1 KLVIL
6 LIKMHL
12 INFQKRS
19 MNSYKKSLNTIVL
32 FIDYDKNIFNQINN
46 QLDINVLA
54 NDTIRLNNAN
64 YSLMLDEKIFSS
76 ERTTIDFYNKIV
88 NNDILNII
96 KENISN
102 VDNYSKLKEINNMT
116 DSEFNDI
123 INKDNLFKCQN
134 KYFSMNKITY
144 IEKEIPESFYLDH
157 FKEINLDFIFE
168 KLFEENRDDEE
179 NLKYIYTLA
188 ELFLTLKQGKNVFYN
203 YNKEIDKKYYRSIF
217 INSLF
222 N

>member
-1 KLVIL
+1 M
-6 LIKMHL
+6 IKMHL

-19 MNSYKKSLNTIVL
+19 MNSYKKNLNTIVL

-46 QLDINVLA
+46 QLDIDVLG

-134 KYFSMNKITY
+134 KYFSMNKIPY
-144 IEKEIPESFYLDH
+144 IEKEISESFYLDH

-168 KLFEENRDDEE
+168 KLFEENREDEE
-179 NLKYIYTLA
+179 KLKYVYTLA
-188 ELFLTLKQGKNVFYN
+188 ELFLTLKQGKNIFYN
-203 YNKEIDKKYYRSIF
+203 YNKEVDKKYYRSIF

>member
-1 KLVIL
+1 MIL

-19 MNSYKKSLNTIVL
+19 MNSYKKNLNTIVL
-32 FIDYDKNIFNQINN
+32 FIDYDKNIFDQIIN

-102 VDNYSKLKEINNMT
+102 VDNYSRLKEINNMT

-134 KYFSMNKITY
+134 KYFSMNKVSY

-179 NLKYIYTLA
+179 NLRYIYTLA